1 MCVSALLITFLDA
14 FVQVFFGALTI
25 AIFIRVIL
33 SWVQTRLPLGIDE
46 FVFAV
51 TEPILGPIRRLLPAA
66 AGMDLSPLVALIAIQ
81 YLLEPLVLR
90 LLPAAVP
97 CLT

>member
-1 MCVSALLITFLDA
+1 MCVSALLITFVEA

-33 SWVQTRLPLGIDE
+33 SWVQTRLPFGINE

-51 TEPILGPIRRLLPAA
+51 TEPILGPIRRMLPAA
-66 AGMDLSPLVALIAIQ
+66 SGMDFSPLIALIALQ

-90 LLPAAVP
+90 LLPATLP
-97 CLT
+97 CLP

>member
-1 MCVSALLITFLDA
+1 MCVSALLITFIDA

-33 SWVQTRLPLGIDE
+33 SWVQTRLPFGISE

-51 TEPILGPIRRLLPAA
+51 TEPILGPIRRMLPAA
-66 AGMDLSPLVALIAIQ
+66 GGMDLSPLIALIALQ

-90 LLPAAVP
+90 LLPAALP
-97 CLT
+97 CLP